1 MTASSHWGQKKFW
14 LGIPWKQK
22 QEEKDSQFLTEK
34 NICSVEK
41 ENPYTIE
48 KNPEI
53 MLEIEKII
61 ESVSKFISPYL

>member
-22 QEEKDSQFLTEK
+22 QEEKDSQFLIEK
-34 NICSVEK
+34 IICSVEK